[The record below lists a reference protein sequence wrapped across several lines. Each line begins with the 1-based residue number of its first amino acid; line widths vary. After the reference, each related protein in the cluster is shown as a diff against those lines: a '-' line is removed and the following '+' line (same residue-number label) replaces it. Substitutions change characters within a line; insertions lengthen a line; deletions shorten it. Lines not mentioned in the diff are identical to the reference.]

1 MQKKVKLGVIG
12 GGFMAQAI
20 VNGAI
25 QTGFLNP
32 DDVIVS
38 EPDESKR
45 MLFLQRGINACNDN
59 RMICHF
65 CDYLLLAIKP
75 QVFPSVAEEL
85 REEPLPVLISIMAGK
100 TIASILLATGAKH
113 VARIMPNL
121 PCSVGA
127 GMSGIDDSMLSEQD
141 RIFTRGLFSSVG
153 EIVEVEERLLNAVT
167 GISGSGPAYVYLF
180 YQSLV
185 QAGMGQGLSE
195 TQASKLAFQTIMGG
209 MEMLRST
216 GSSPEALIAAVSS
229 KGGTTVAALNSFEAD
244 DFMGSVKRAVDAAV
258 RRSEEL
264 SK

>member
-1 MQKKVKLGVIG
+1 MKPTISEQVAFFEDKGIRRVYDE
-12 GGFMAQAI
+12 
-20 VNGAI
+20 
-25 QTGFLNP
+25 QTDTWYF
-32 DDVIVS
+32 
-38 EPDESKR
+38 
-45 MLFLQRGINACNDN
+45 
-59 RMICHF
+59 
-65 CDYLLLAIKP
+65 
-75 QVFPSVAEEL
+75 SV
-85 REEPLPVLISIMAGK
+85 VDI
-100 TIASILLATGAKH
+100 
-113 VARIMPNL
+113 
-121 PCSVGA
+121 VGA
-127 GMSGIDDSMLSEQD
+127 LTNSPDPGAYWRKLKQRLKKEGLITLKEGAGITASKSDIEQNPNNY
-141 RIFTRGLFSSVG
+141 